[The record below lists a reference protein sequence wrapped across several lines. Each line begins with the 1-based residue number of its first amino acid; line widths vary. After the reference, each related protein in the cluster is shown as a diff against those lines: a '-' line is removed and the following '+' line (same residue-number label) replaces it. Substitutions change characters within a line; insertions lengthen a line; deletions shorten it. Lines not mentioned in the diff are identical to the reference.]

1 MNFPSPIVRSSNPEG
16 ADHAQDAPDLRSHD
30 RRRVRD
36 AGRRGARP
44 QLVELT
50 GPVTRL
56 EVAVRDLERDV
67 AALAEQREWTA

>member
-1 MNFPSPIVRSSNPEG
+1 MNFPSLIVRSSNPEG
-16 ADHAQDAPDLRSHD
+16 AGHAQDARSHAPHD
-30 RRRVRD
+30 RRRSGD

-56 EVAVRDLERDV
+56 EVVVRDLERDV